1 MCFLGR
7 NRERKQGRTR
17 VKKSM
22 KGMIV
27 PLLAGILAGGLPA
40 WTKLEGSPKQHP
52 AKKPPSK
59 VTLLRYSLEASRRA
73 FSACDLDRDDRI
85 TFREARTTLGVATP
99 EDFGSWDTD
108 HDGWV
113 HFPEFDKRYRKL
125 VRQGWGLTLLG
136 PAAARAP
143 KDPPP
148 PTPLPL
154 KKLFR
159 VLDRNRDG
167 RVAPAEWKGT
177 SQALAATLS
186 RVPHGFFG
194 LDRNRDGTL
203 ELREMTPLLALFPDL
218 AGKKSPA
225 NRAGAP
231 RTLPLEIQGADRNGD
246 QHLDLRELQILF
258 QKMDPGL
265 VPWAKEILRRKDK
278 NQDGLLS
285 PRELRSAPKP
295 PAGQTRARSKGSR
308 KTSPLD

>member
-1 MCFLGR
+1 MKNG
-7 NRERKQGRTR
+7 
-17 VKKSM
+17 M

-27 PLLAGILAGGLPA
+27 PLLAGILAGSLPA
-40 WTKLEGSPKQHP
+40 WTKVEGTPKKAP
-52 AKKPPSK
+52 GKKPPSR
-59 VTLLRYSLEASRRA
+59 VQLLRYSLEASRKA

-85 TFREARTTLGVATP
+85 TFREARTTLGVTTP
-99 EDFGSWDTD
+99 QDFGLWDTNR
-108 HDGWV
+108 DGWI

-125 VRQGWGLTLLG
+125 AREGWGLTLLG

-154 KKLFR
+154 KKLFQ

-177 SQALAATLS
+177 SRALSSTLS

-203 ELREMTPLLALFPDL
+203 ELKEMTPLLALFPDL
-218 AGKKSPA
+218 AGRKSPA
-225 NRAGAP
+225 GRAGSP
-231 RTLPLEIQGADRNGD
+231 RTLPLEMQGADRNGD
-246 QHLDLRELQILF
+246 QHLDLRELQLLF

-265 VPWAKEILRRKDK
+265 VPWAKFILQKKDK

-285 PRELRSAPKP
+285 PRELLSSPKP
-295 PAGQTRARSKGSR
+295 PSGAGNPAGHKPR
-308 KTSPLD
+308 KSSPLD